1 MYKAFLGWTRI
12 FLSPALGEVYRI
24 EPSLILFQAV
34 LESSLKEW
42 DSSHGKTGG
51 GLFTIFV
58 TILPHLLIDQDLNLN
73 ALLPMVS

>member
-12 FLSPALGEVYRI
+12 FLSPALGEVSRTFFD
-24 EPSLILFQAV
+24 LI
-34 LESSLKEW
+34 SSGFRVFFKRMGQQHSE
-42 DSSHGKTGG
+42 